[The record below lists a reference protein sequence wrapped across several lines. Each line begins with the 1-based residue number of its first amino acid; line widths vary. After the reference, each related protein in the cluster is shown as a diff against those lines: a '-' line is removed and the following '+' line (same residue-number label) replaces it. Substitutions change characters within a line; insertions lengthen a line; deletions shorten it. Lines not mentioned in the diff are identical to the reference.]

1 MLTETLEYLGI
12 AFISSALLIIMSK
25 IILQSLIRRPAD
37 YYDAEELRQEEL
49 MLNAGGISIESE
61 HETTPEGEI
70 MEETHLEAHL
80 GDFVAAEPEEIL
92 AEVPESVVESLVVEP
107 YVDYDEEPDA
117 FDRSD
122 ETEPYEPEPG
132 DEIEPEQ
139 EPESEPEAELE
150 PEPEPENGHEPE
162 SEPEPELE
170 IEAEPETEPEPE
182 IEAESEPEPAVEAE
196 PETESEPEP
205 EPEPELAPYEFRIK
219 ARTTK
224 ERKPIKPVG
233 KAEPEPPEEPAGT
246 DELPAAWEETYDEI
260 RNSLE
265 QAYTRRSG
273 TGKPEKAE
281 ADIGQDS
288 QPADNDKKAE
298 NSNSKKKS
306 NRKGRKRNRRKKPSM
321 NMNKAELTAIAES
334 RGIRVPEE
342 ATKREI
348 LELIN
353 GN

>member
-150 PEPEPENGHEPE
+150 PEPEPENEQEPE
-162 SEPEPELE
+162 SEPE
-170 IEAEPETEPEPE
+170 AEVEPEPE
-182 IEAESEPEPAVEAE
+182 IEAETEPEPEVEAE

-219 ARTTK
+219 ARTTR

-306 NRKGRKRNRRKKPSM
+306 NRKSRKRNRRKKPSM

>member
-182 IEAESEPEPAVEAE
+182 IEAETEPEPEVEAE

-219 ARTTK
+219 ARTTR

-306 NRKGRKRNRRKKPSM
+306 NRKSRKRNRRKKPSM